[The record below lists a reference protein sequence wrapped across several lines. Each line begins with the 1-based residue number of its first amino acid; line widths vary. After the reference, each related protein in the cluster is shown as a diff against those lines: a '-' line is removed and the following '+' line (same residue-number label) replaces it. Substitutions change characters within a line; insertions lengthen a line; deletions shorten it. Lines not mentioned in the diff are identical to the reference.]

1 MVNPYRGEVSLVLD
15 GRAYVLRLTLGA
27 LAELEEA
34 LAAGSLLALVER
46 FESGAFSTRDL
57 LALLGAGLKGGGW
70 HGDLPDLMAAEIEGG
85 PVGAARIA
93 ARLLAV
99 SFSVADNGMADDGV

>member
-15 GRAYVLRLTLGA
+15 GQAHVLRLTLGA

-34 LAAGSLLALVER
+34 LAVGSLLALVER
-46 FESGAFSTRDL
+46 FESGEFSTRDL
-57 LALLGAGLKGGGW
+57 LALLAAGLKGGGW
-70 HGDLPDLMAAEIEGG
+70 QGALPDLMTAEIEGG

-99 SFSVADNGMADDGV
+99 SFSVADDGV

>member
-1 MVNPYRGEVSLVLD
+1 MVNAYRGEVSLVVD
-15 GRAYVLRLTLGA
+15 GQARVLRLTLGV

-34 LAAGSLLALVER
+34 LGAGSLLALVER
-46 FESGAFSTRDL
+46 FEGGNFTTHDL
-57 LALLGAGLKGGGW
+57 LALLQAGLRGGAS
-70 HGDLPDLMAAEIEGG
+70 GDVPDLESAVIEGG

-99 SFSVADNGMADDGV
+99 TFSLDNEPV

>member
-1 MVNPYRGEVSLVLD
+1 MVNPFRGEVSLVVD
-15 GRAYVLRLTLGA
+15 GQAHVLRLTLGA

-34 LAAGSLLALVER
+34 LEAGSLLELVER
-46 FESGAFSTRDL
+46 FEGGAFSTRDL
-57 LALLGAGLKGGGW
+57 LALLTAGLRGGGW
-70 HGDLPDLMAAEIEGG
+70 AGDLPDLLAAEIDGG

-99 SFSVADNGMADDGV
+99 SFSVSDEGV